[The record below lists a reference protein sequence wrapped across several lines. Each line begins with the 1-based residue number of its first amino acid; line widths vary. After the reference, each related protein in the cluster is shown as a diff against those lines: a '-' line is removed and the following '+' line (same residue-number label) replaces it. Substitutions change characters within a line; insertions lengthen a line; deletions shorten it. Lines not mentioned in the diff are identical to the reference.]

1 MHGAE
6 LRKFRKER
14 EIRCAVCTELFT
26 AVDARAKYCS
36 NKCRQ
41 RAKYQRIKGPDPD
54 VMCARCGA
62 DVYWRSPDQILQ

>member
-26 AVDARAKYCS
+26 AVDARLSIAQT
-36 NKCRQ
+36 NAGRELNTREL
-41 RAKYQRIKGPDPD
+41 RA
-54 VMCARCGA
+54 
-62 DVYWRSPDQILQ
+62 QILT